1 LRGFISIGCNP
12 DFLHQQ
18 LLCLNYYGS
27 HDLLLILLLM
37 VMFCEFCCWDGNC
50 MGDNCLHSYDQEYYC
65 ARNQQGD
72 RPALWFYARLC
83 HRYFR
88 PGRLLDFGCG
98 AGHLMKRLSHW
109 YAVDGCDSSPAA
121 RMMTSS
127 LLPGTKLYA
136 TLQDL
141 PENSYSGIVAL
152 HVFEHVCMQEMA
164 DFLARLRVC
173 LVSRGRILF
182 VVPELFSRGHRL
194 KGEHWFGFGD
204 SSHCTLQD
212 AEYWA
217 TTIRNAGFRE
227 VDKGTDGL
235 WNFPYRRGRS
245 RLFDSVT
252 LGWGTAVQL
261 ISGRLILP
269 PGTGESL
276 IMVVEKL

>member
-1 LRGFISIGCNP
+1 M
-12 DFLHQQ
+12 
-18 LLCLNYYGS
+18 Y
-27 HDLLLILLLM
+27 
-37 VMFCEFCCWDGNC
+37 
-50 MGDNCLHSYDQEYYC
+50 SYDQEYYR

-83 HRYFR
+83 HRYFP
-88 PGRLLDFGCG
+88 PGRVLDFGCG
-98 AGHLMKRLSHW
+98 AGYLMKRLNHW
-109 YAVDGCDSSPAA
+109 YTVDGCDSSPAA

-141 PENSYSGIVAL
+141 PENSYTGIVAL
-152 HVFEHVCMQEMA
+152 HVFEHVSMQEMA

-173 LVSRGRILF
+173 LVSGGRILF

-194 KGEHWFGFGD
+194 KGENWFGFGD
-204 SSHCTLQD
+204 PSHCTLQD
-212 AEYWA
+212 AEYWS
-217 TTIRNAGFRE
+217 TTIRNAGFCE
-227 VDKGTDGL
+227 VDRGTDGL
-235 WNFPYRRGRS
+235 WNFPYRCGRS
-245 RLFDSVT
+245 RLFDILT

-276 IMVVEKL
+276 VMVVEKL